1 VGDIRHGGAAQPARP
16 EIYQAFAQAPVP
28 YLALVVRA
36 GSGSAASV
44 VAGVRAAVT
53 TIDSSLPVHDV
64 RRMRDIVLGSI
75 AQPRFLMRTVD
86 LFAIAALLLSAVG
99 LYGVI
104 AQSVTTRRRE
114 FAIRLALGA
123 HPRSILG
130 MVIGRGLTQA
140 LAGIAIGA
148 IGAAALTRLLT
159 TMLFGVSATDPA
171 TFAIVCAA
179 MLGVAAFASW
189 LPARRAMRVQP
200 RSALDA
206 D

>member
-1 VGDIRHGGAAQPARP
+1 
-16 EIYQAFAQAPVP
+16 
-28 YLALVVRA
+28 
-36 GSGSAASV
+36 
-44 VAGVRAAVT
+44 
-53 TIDSSLPVHDV
+53 
-64 RRMRDIVLGSI
+64 
-75 AQPRFLMRTVD
+75 MRTVD

-104 AQSVTTRRRE
+104 AQGVTTRRRE

-123 HPRSILG
+123 DPRSILG
-130 MVIGRGLTQA
+130 MVIGRGVRQA
-140 LAGIAIGA
+140 LAGIVIGV
-148 IGAAALTRLLT
+148 IGAAAVTRLLT

-171 TFAIVCAA
+171 TFGIVCVT

-206 D
+206 E